1 MSSARYCR
9 PHRQPPESLPSGVA
23 VNPAQSTAMSIPSPV
38 RKSLEKLH
46 RRSAPWLIGSA
57 TKPDGSC
64 GCYVLD
70 RDGDARAVAD
80 LPTAADGVA
89 WGKLLVAAMQR
100 PLPMHEPGLPRRL
113 VCDDGKTA
121 ALIAPIVSPLSIA
134 VELAA
139 SPHLAAA
146 AAGVAGKSG
155 PCLEAL
161 PDAPRSFYAAAARLA
176 ALEPWDWF
184 DEQPEFAIASAD
196 SNAPPAVAV
205 LMGGLGSSFGF
216 ALFRSAAELQE
227 DLDMPRP
234 RVRRV
239 PHTVL
244 ELDRATRAPAA
255 LRTRSAERGY
265 AVCAADRYPLA
276 LRVGEDGPIGWD
288 ATAIPGLSLA
298 ASAILRWCQLAKEG
312 QPFAKEAGAAVL
324 MNRHSFAGIDHDRL
338 GGDDADRSNE
348 EDLVLPCDPIWEL
361 PAPDQPP
368 ILRLPVQR
376 DALDALNDALSQS
389 QEIEVD
395 WGPQD
400 AYGILNFAEDEEDG
414 EEGDDGDNEDDGEAV
429 GAVIGVEFTT
439 LPDAAWLRA
448 AALAGDAALV
458 VLVDGDVSAESA
470 SSGAEGEAAPM
481 HVEFY
486 GLNALRKRLDLP
498 EVNYGSGEAAVADA
512 AWSTDGDVAEV
523 QFNVTTGDVAAMMEA
538 LQGLDRLD
546 LLCKVH
552 DCPSCGFALLSFGS
566 FDAAG
571 YLDARVIVAD
581 QRLPD
586 SAWLD
591 LARAQG
597 VRVEVALDSADG
609 AGQEFAWL
617 DLPLGAV
624 VEVKIP

>member
-1 MSSARYCR
+1 
-9 PHRQPPESLPSGVA
+9 
-23 VNPAQSTAMSIPSPV
+23 MSIPSPV

-89 WGKLLVAAMQR
+89 WGRLLVAAMQR

-113 VCDDGKTA
+113 VCQDGKTA
-121 ALIAPIVSPLSIA
+121 AVIAPIVSPLGIA
-134 VELAA
+134 VEVAA

-146 AAGVAGKSG
+146 AAGVVGRSG
-155 PCLEAL
+155 PCLQAL
-161 PDAPRSFYAAAARLA
+161 PDALRSFYAAAARLA

-184 DEQPEFAIASAD
+184 DEQPEFAIAAAD
-196 SNAPPAVAV
+196 SSAPPAVAV

-234 RVRRV
+234 RVSRV

-265 AVCAADRYPLA
+265 AVYAADRYPLA
-276 LRVGEDGPIGWD
+276 LRVGEGGPIGWD
-288 ATAIPGLSLA
+288 ATAIPGLA
-298 ASAILRWCQLAKEG
+298 AAAWAILRWCQLANEG

-324 MNRHSFAGIDHDRL
+324 MNRHSFAGIEHDRL
-338 GGDDADRSNE
+338 GGDDAGRSNAE
-348 EDLVLPCDPIWEL
+348 ELVVPCDPVWQL

-376 DALDALNDALSQS
+376 DALDALNNALSRG

-395 WGPQD
+395 WEPQD
-400 AYGILNFAEDEEDG
+400 SYGILNFTEDEED
-414 EEGDDGDNEDDGEAV
+414 DDGDNEDDGETA
-429 GAVIGVEFTT
+429 GPVIGVEFTT
-439 LPDAAWLRA
+439 LPDTAWLRA
-448 AALAGDAALV
+448 AALSGDAALV
-458 VLVDGDVSAESA
+458 VLVDGDASAESA
-470 SSGAEGEAAPM
+470 NSGAEGETAPM

-512 AWSTDGDVAEV
+512 AWSTDGELAEV
-523 QFNVTTGDVAAMMEA
+523 QFKVTTGDVAATLEA
-538 LQGLDRLD
+538 LQGLDRLE

-552 DCPSCGFALLSFGS
+552 DCPSCGYAQLSFGS

-597 VRVEVALDSADG
+597 VRVEVALDSDVAAD
-609 AGQEFAWL
+609 QRFARV

-624 VEVKIP
+624 VELRIP